1 MKLELSDFSN
11 VLQVPTT
18 FEVVQSSQAA
28 VDKIAV
34 SWPFLREG
42 QHNRLILCGNGGGT
56 RPIAEAYAEMLG
68 KHAAGGTTIHEISI
82 GSLDESREVDA
93 LCATLNVDLLIAI
106 GGGRI
111 IDTAKMVAFQR
122 KVALLCIPSVLSSD
136 GITSP
141 VSVLAD
147 GSGRKRSLP
156 SGIPACVV
164 VDLSLT
170 TKAPLHLT
178 KAGVGDLISNAS
190 ALLDAEDYEAA
201 GRGIVNGFA
210 KLLSYSAFQLTKGL
224 IERDISTPQGQETI
238 ARGLILSGL
247 SMAFSGNSLP
257 CSGAEHLISHALDD
271 MNVSTAPHGL
281 KVAVATLYCL
291 ELRRQL
297 GRASGDPELPS
308 IVANL
313 GLPRRPED
321 LGVSKDQ
328 FIRAVELAPEMR
340 PGRYTVLHQE
350 LDHDLM
356 ENAYDRAFV

>member
-1 MKLELSDFSN
+1 MA
-11 VLQVPTT
+11 
-18 FEVVQSSQAA
+18 EVTPKCSESMQQARRR
-28 VDKIAV
+28 
-34 SWPFLREG
+34 ST
-42 QHNRLILCGNGGGT
+42 N
-56 RPIAEAYAEMLG
+56 
-68 KHAAGGTTIHEISI
+68 SI

-122 KVALLCIPSVLSSD
+122 KVALLCIPVGPLSD

-201 GRGIVNGFA
+201 MSRYRQWLRQASILFGVPADQGPDRARYFNASRPRDDRQRIDPVRSFDGVFRELTALQWCRTSSPPRARRHERKYRPSWTEGRRCDP
-210 KLLSYSAFQLTKGL
+210 LL
-224 IERDISTPQGQETI
+224 P
-238 ARGLILSGL
+238 
-247 SMAFSGNSLP
+247 
-257 CSGAEHLISHALDD
+257 
-271 MNVSTAPHGL
+271 
-281 KVAVATLYCL
+281 
-291 ELRRQL
+291 
-297 GRASGDPELPS
+297 RASKAARPRQ
-308 IVANL
+308 
-313 GLPRRPED
+313 RRPGAALHRSQSRPASPPGN